1 MVDIYATLAE
11 LIEYDL
17 GTFSSEILIIWIPH
31 FFRRISFVETKK
43 DCNEAP
49 DSRSLVQYLETGE
62 PSEEVQRKPIMTH
75 ANIRGVNASLRK
87 KEFKYVPGTRE
98 LYNLSFDPA
107 TEHVFLF
114 CREIIFNYF

>member
-1 MVDIYATLAE
+1 MIFL
-11 LIEYDL
+11 
-17 GTFSSEILIIWIPH
+17 
-31 FFRRISFVETKK
+31 

-87 KEFKYVPGTRE
+87 KEFKYVPGTKE

-107 TEHVFLF
+107 TKHVRFLF
-114 CREIIFNYF
+114 FIFFQYFKNLYYKEDKQDLLAHMDS